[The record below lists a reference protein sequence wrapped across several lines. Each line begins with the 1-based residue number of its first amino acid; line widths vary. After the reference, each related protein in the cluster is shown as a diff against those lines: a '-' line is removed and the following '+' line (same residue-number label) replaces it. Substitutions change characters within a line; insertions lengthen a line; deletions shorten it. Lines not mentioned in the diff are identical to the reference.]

1 MKPRQIFGD
10 PATPLPS
17 SWHHLRARRFFP
29 LMLLMLR
36 GLVSPGPQHSRT
48 AHEGLGR
55 RPHSRQSFSAGYD
68 PAHPLTSAQRDL
80 LRALVD
86 TDESTSGIAGNW
98 LWFHA
103 AGLPED
109 REGIASLL

>member
-1 MKPRQIFGD
+1 M
-10 PATPLPS
+10 
-17 SWHHLRARRFFP
+17 
-29 LMLLMLR
+29 R
-36 GLVSPGPQHSRT
+36 GLG
-48 AHEGLGR
+48 AGLTQGGA
-55 RPHSRQSFSAGYD
+55 FSAGYD

-98 LWFHA
+98 LWFRA